1 MTKSCIAIAIFFFTT
16 RPLPLVLY
24 VQINLR
30 VYALNLTFQHALRA
44 TELPFLVL
52 CPCRSSWISFI
63 VIQRRIQN
71 FQDHLHS
78 YLYQEKF
85 VTKSTPCTLRKTSMT
100 GIWDWQNTTMI
111 SNTSSQ
117 YISRFSLLVAEY
129 TRQLRQRPQLYKI
142 PICVSETLK
151 PTQEWELLPCDD
163 RAPSCRSMSV
173 FMKLRLSNIR
183 LYMCNCENE
192 CIEERLQKIR
202 NFFFE
207 MVEALQEQGA
217 TKSIQVNLPDCDFA
231 EEHWEQLF
239 QVVEPLTQLRK
250 TCDILLL
257 ACQLDFVQEFCS
269 YEKSREWKP
278 NISTYAVARAS
289 GINIIESELDLLLHL
304 WGLSRKLAK
313 GQPLPA
319 SGTPK
324 STIS

>member
-1 MTKSCIAIAIFFFTT
+1 
-16 RPLPLVLY
+16 
-24 VQINLR
+24 
-30 VYALNLTFQHALRA
+30 
-44 TELPFLVL
+44 
-52 CPCRSSWISFI
+52 
-63 VIQRRIQN
+63 
-71 FQDHLHS
+71 
-78 YLYQEKF
+78 
-85 VTKSTPCTLRKTSMT
+85 
-100 GIWDWQNTTMI
+100 
-111 SNTSSQ
+111 
-117 YISRFSLLVAEY
+117 
-129 TRQLRQRPQLYKI
+129 
-142 PICVSETLK
+142 
-151 PTQEWELLPCDD
+151 
-163 RAPSCRSMSV
+163 
-173 FMKLRLSNIR
+173 MKLRLPNIG
-183 LYMCNCENE
+183 LYMSNCEDE

-278 NISTYAVARAS
+278 NISTYAAARAS
-289 GINIIESELDLLLHL
+289 GINIIEPELDLLLHL
-304 WGLSRKLAK
+304 WGLSRELAK